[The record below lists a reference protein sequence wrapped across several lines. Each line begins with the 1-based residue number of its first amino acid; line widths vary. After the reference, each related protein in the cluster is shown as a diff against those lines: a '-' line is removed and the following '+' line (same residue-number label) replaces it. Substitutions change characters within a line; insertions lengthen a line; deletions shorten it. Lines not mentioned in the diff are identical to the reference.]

1 MPLLSHVKT
10 MFALNVSTV
19 TNTNFLI
26 NSALAMALFPERVA
40 DADFNSHALFV
51 IEYEYEDFVHDAE
64 TPEFTENVP

>member
-1 MPLLSHVKT
+1 
-10 MFALNVSTV
+10 
-19 TNTNFLI
+19 
-26 NSALAMALFPERVA
+26 MALFPERVA